1 MGKQKTGF
9 SGIHKPFRQKDK
21 KTSMEMHQMDIQR
34 VLSISLAATDT
45 LMEGLNL
52 CLEASLQISGMDCGG
67 VYLFDNAFRN
77 LNLIVHKGLSKK
89 FVNNTSTYDKDSDNV
104 LLIEKGEPIYTLEKN
119 LGIPLSKVEQREGLR
134 AVASLPLSDK
144 SKIIGCINVASH
156 VFDDISLSSR
166 IALET
171 IAAQAGNVI
180 ARLQAKQ
187 ALQESEEHLSSLMLN
202 AEHYAVYRLKIHDSE
217 PHGLKVVFVSP
228 SIRDLMGVAHPEK
241 YETWFENIH
250 TDDRERIIDAN
261 LQAFE
266 KNEFNEVMKIDHP
279 RKKEH
284 RWIHAIAK
292 GISSREGEIQF
303 VNGILIDVTERKLAE
318 QALLEKEK
326 ELESKTGK
334 LEEINTALNVLLE
347 KREQDKVLLQEQVLS
362 NLKKLAIPYVEKL
375 KKSGLNEI
383 QTALL
388 DVIESSLHEIVS
400 PFSLKLSSGSFGLTP
415 AEIKVA
421 ELVRQGKR
429 TKEIAAIGNLS
440 HKTVARHRENIR
452 NKLGIKNKKMNLQ
465 THLNTL
471 T

>member
-1 MGKQKTGF
+1 
-9 SGIHKPFRQKDK
+9 
-21 KTSMEMHQMDIQR
+21 MHQMDIQR

-375 KKSGLNEI
+375 KKSGLSEI